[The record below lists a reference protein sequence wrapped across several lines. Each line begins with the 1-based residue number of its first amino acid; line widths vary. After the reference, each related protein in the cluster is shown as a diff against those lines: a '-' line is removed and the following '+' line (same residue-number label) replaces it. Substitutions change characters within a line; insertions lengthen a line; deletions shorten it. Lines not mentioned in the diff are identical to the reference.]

1 MQFVAPVAAEVGLLW
16 RRDDEREQL
25 VIGQERPHRIE
36 AGAAV
41 GTHPGAD
48 AEAHAVR
55 VKQVAA
61 GSGQLGSG
69 RSEFV
74 PRSDVP
80 DPLRSEF
87 ASQGPLSCVP
97 AQPAANTIP
106 EAERTTASSRA
117 P

>member
-1 MQFVAPVAAEVGLLW
+1 V
-16 RRDDEREQL
+16 
-25 VIGQERPHRIE
+25 E
-36 AGAAV
+36 ARTAV
-41 GTHPGAD
+41 GTDRGEE

-55 VKQVAA
+55 VKQVPA

-74 PRSDVP
+74 PRSHVP

-106 EAERTTASSRA
+106 EAER
-117 P
+117 